1 MLETAARVGPNRGR
15 RREALRFGSRR
26 DGQGEPVNE

>member
-15 RREALRFGSRR
+15 RREPLCFGLSF